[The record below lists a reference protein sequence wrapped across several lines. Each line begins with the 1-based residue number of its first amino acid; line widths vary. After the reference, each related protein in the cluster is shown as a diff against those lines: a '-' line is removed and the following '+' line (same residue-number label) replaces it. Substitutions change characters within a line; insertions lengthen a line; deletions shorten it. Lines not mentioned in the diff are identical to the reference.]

1 MVVSDSER
9 THEAKATDIN
19 LQKTLFIRFMYVSL
33 ALVVLPSAMT
43 IFYFSIS
50 KQATASISTPAFC

>member
-9 THEAKATDIN
+9 THEAKATTIN
-19 LQKTLFIRFMYVSL
+19 LQKILLLFIRFMYVSL

-43 IFYFSIS
+43 IFPIFLIIRP
-50 KQATASISTPAFC
+50 ATLM